1 MSEAAY
7 IRRVAIAI
15 GALILVGLA
24 WWLSTVILLLF
35 ASVILSILV
44 RALSSVVER
53 MLKIGHGISI
63 ALALLG
69 LGAFLLVAFAFF
81 GWRMESQFAQLLGLL
96 PSAFN
101 KLLAWVQQQPLG
113 ETIIR
118 NLQASGIASAMPT
131 LAHIPGYALGL
142 LGGLA
147 DLLLVAAGGIYL
159 SIQPEAYYA
168 GFLRLFSPT
177 HRKSVRAVGGEIA
190 SNLRRWLFG
199 QIAAMAIVG
208 FMVGIAMWAIGVPAA
223 GALGIFAGFAEFVPI
238 AGPISATIPALL
250 MALLIGID
258 KAGWT
263 LLIFVIIQQAEGN
276 IIIPIIQQRMVRIPP
291 VVTIFAIVVFGLLFG
306 LIGIVLATPLTIM
319 ASVLLNHYLHDRDIE
334 A

>member
-1 MSEAAY
+1 
-7 IRRVAIAI
+7 
-15 GALILVGLA
+15 
-24 WWLSTVILLLF
+24 
-35 ASVILSILV
+35 
-44 RALSSVVER
+44 
-53 MLKIGHGISI
+53 
-63 ALALLG
+63 
-69 LGAFLLVAFAFF
+69 
-81 GWRMESQFAQLLGLL
+81 
-96 PSAFN
+96 
-101 KLLAWVQQQPLG
+101 
-113 ETIIR
+113 
-118 NLQASGIASAMPT
+118 MPT

-223 GALGIFAGFAEFVPI
+223 GALGIFAGLAEFVPI

-263 LLIFVIIQQAEGN
+263 LLIFVIIQQVEGN

-319 ASVLLNHYLHDRDIE
+319 ASVQLNHYLHDRDLE